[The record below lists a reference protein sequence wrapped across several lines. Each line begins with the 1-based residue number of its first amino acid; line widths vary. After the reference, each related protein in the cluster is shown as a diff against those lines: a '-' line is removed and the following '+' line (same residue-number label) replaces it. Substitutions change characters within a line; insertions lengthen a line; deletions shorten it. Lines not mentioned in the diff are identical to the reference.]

1 MADKHNPHPHE
12 GDLFPFDPIVIVLD
26 VLRQWFLILSVT
38 IIVGIAAFIVSESTY
53 EPVYRTNATLVV
65 SSRNASRSVYN
76 NIESAGNLAT
86 VFTEI
91 INSSVLEEKILEQLN
106 MVQFDGKVSAARIGN
121 TNLLTL
127 NVESSDPRT
136 AFLITRAIIDN
147 HEIITYDVL
156 GNVVVEVLQVPTVP
170 TVPINRSDSYGTMKT
185 AMILAVLGVC
195 VLLAVL
201 SYYRDTVRS
210 RKEAE
215 NKLNCWCLGEIH
227 HERKSK
233 TIRDIFTRQKR
244 SVLIT
249 RPETSFLYVSTIGK
263 LRQRLEQHMHGGKV
277 LMITSVMEN
286 EGKSTVAA
294 NLALSMAKK
303 HNKVL
308 LIDCDIHKPACHKIL
323 GLSQP
328 LFYLNDVLRDGVPK
342 EDAIQTDK
350 FYGLH
355 ILPAKRMPHAA
366 ASDLVNAESF
376 RQLLQQVRAEYD
388 YVVVDTAPMSAATDA
403 EFIMDM
409 VDATLLVV
417 RQNFAA
423 APSINRAL
431 SVLQNG
437 TARNMGCVLNNV
449 YTTYITSGEG
459 YAAGYGRYGS
469 YGSYGKY
476 GKYGRYASK

>member
-26 VLRQWFLILSVT
+26 VVRQFFLILSVA
-38 IIVGIAAFIVSESTY
+38 IIVGIGAFIISESTY
-53 EPVYRTNATLVV
+53 EPNYCANATLVV
-65 SSRNASRSVYN
+65 SSREASRSVYN

-91 INSSVLEEKILEQLN
+91 INSSVLEDKILEQLN
-106 MVQFDGKVSAARIGN
+106 MVQFDGTITANRIGT

-127 NVESSDPRT
+127 SVEGKDPRT
-136 AFLITRAIIDN
+136 VFLIISAIIDN
-147 HEIITYDVL
+147 HEIITYDVM
-156 GNVVVEVLQVPTVP
+156 GNIVVEVLQVPTVP
-170 TVPINRSDSYGTMKT
+170 TAPINSANSYSHMKT
-185 AMILAVLGVC
+185 AFAIAALGMC
-195 VLLAVL
+195 VLLAIL

-215 NKLNCWCLGEIH
+215 KKLNCWCLGEIH
-227 HERKSK
+227 HEKKNK
-233 TIRDIFTRQKR
+233 TIRDAFSRQKS

-249 RPETSFLYVSTIGK
+249 RPDTSFLYVSTMGK
-263 LRQRLEQHMHGGKV
+263 LRHRVEQHMHDGKV

-286 EGKSTVAA
+286 EGKSTVAV
-294 NLALSMAKK
+294 NLALSIAKK
-303 HNKVL
+303 QSKVL

-323 GLSQP
+323 GLGQP

-355 ILPAKRMPHAA
+355 ILPAKRLPHAA
-366 ASDLVNAESF
+366 ASDLINTDTF
-376 RQLLQQVRAEYD
+376 RDLLQQARMEYD
-388 YVVVDTAPMSAATDA
+388 YVIVDTAPMSAATDA
-403 EFIMDM
+403 EFVTDL

-437 TARNMGCVLNNV
+437 TARNLGCVLNNV

-469 YGSYGKY
+469 YGKY
-476 GKYGRYASK
+476 GKYGHYASK